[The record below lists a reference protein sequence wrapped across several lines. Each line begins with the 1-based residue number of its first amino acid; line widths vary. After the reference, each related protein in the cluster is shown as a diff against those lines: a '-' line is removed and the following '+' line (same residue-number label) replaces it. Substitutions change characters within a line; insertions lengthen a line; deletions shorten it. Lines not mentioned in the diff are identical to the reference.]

1 MMIYQLTNTGIKRLS
16 DSAFIPID
24 NANMDYQAYLTW
36 LAQGNS
42 ALPKDPPTK
51 DELNAAPLANLAAI
65 DAKKIRAIT
74 DAILNNDK
82 TQLQAL
88 EAQAATERGKMVK

>member
-1 MMIYQLTNTGIKRLS
+1 MYQLTNSGIKRLS

-24 NANMDYQAYLTW
+24 EKNTDYQAYLAW
-36 LAQGNS
+36 LAQGNTVQ
-42 ALPKDPPTK
+42 PKDPPTK
-51 DELNAAPLANLAAI
+51 DELNATPLANLAAI

-88 EAQAATERGKMVK
+88 EAQAATERGKLIK